1 MKLISCLAMAT
12 SLSSLLSHEAS
23 ALDIYAVKSTSQKIA
38 SISDADFAKNP
49 TVYNT
54 VDPNFSGM
62 KAADYSGVSIEKI
75 ATLAK
80 LSGDDV
86 VTFLCKDNYIM
97 SETLTTLLATNALV
111 ANKLVSAICRH

>member
-86 VTFLCKDNYIM
+86 VNGHG
-97 SETLTTLLATNALV
+97 V
-111 ANKLVSAICRH
+111 AKQEDLEMQRRARVKKLKPVHL